1 MERFL
6 KKYQDSVRGT
16 ISGFDRVLFRGTLR
30 SISHVKGLEIFL
42 SSQHVLHENFGQF
55 VQGLSSKIKM
65 HAEEVGQ
72 KLGRPVLYLNS
83 PDASKENVAR
93 KIMEQDAIKQGLIC
107 VLTCVEPCKS
117 FSIRRDP

>member
-42 SSQHVLHENFGQF
+42 SSQHVLHKNFGQF

-83 PDASKENVAR
+83 PDASKRVVVCGE
-93 KIMEQDAIKQGLIC
+93 D
-107 VLTCVEPCKS
+107 
-117 FSIRRDP
+117 